1 MKHLRRFKGFQG
13 KLAEFVR
20 GDDHEGWVCTA
31 ADLEV
36 ERDRTLRQA
45 FFELEAARLAL
56 EFEKKAARLALE
68 FEKIEELARMQ
79 QNYYKGNVTDFSDV
93 VGELPLAPP
102 PGTMHIFIRV
112 PTGTTITL
120 AVDGDE
126 TTVSV

>member
-36 ERDRTLRQA
+36 TRERTLRQA

-56 EFEKKAARLALE
+56 EI
-68 FEKIEELARMQ
+68 EKIDELARMQ
-79 QNYYKGNVTDFSDV
+79 QNYYKDNVTDFSDV
-93 VGELPLAPP
+93 VGESPLAPP

-126 TTVSV
+126 TTVPV

>member
-36 ERDRTLRQA
+36 ERRQERERTLLQA
-45 FFELEAARLAL
+45 WIELEMARQ
-56 EFEKKAARLALE
+56 
-68 FEKIEELARMQ
+68 EELVRMQ
-79 QNYYKGNVTDFSDV
+79 QKDFLNA
-93 VGELPLAPP
+93 VGESPLAPP

-112 PTGTTITL
+112 PAGTTITL

-126 TTVSV
+126 TTVPV